1 MPSYPQHTP
10 PPWDE
15 ADSFRETLLSCIDDP
30 EDRQA
35 LRRVGRLLYHLAVEA
50 THWPSP
56 ESLTRIDL
64 GAAATDLRHL
74 EGFLAMVGRTAEES
88 SLSVTDEAL
97 ARFAGKLAARVGALA
112 ESIEEELS

>member
-1 MPSYPQHTP
+1 MPGSTHSIP
-10 PPWDE
+10 PSWNE
-15 ADSFRETLLSCIDDP
+15 ADSIRETLLVCIDNPD
-30 EDRQA
+30 DREA
-35 LRRVGRLLYHLAVEA
+35 LRKVGRMLYHLAVEA
-50 THWPSP
+50 TRWPSH

-64 GAAATDLRHL
+64 GAAAADLRHL